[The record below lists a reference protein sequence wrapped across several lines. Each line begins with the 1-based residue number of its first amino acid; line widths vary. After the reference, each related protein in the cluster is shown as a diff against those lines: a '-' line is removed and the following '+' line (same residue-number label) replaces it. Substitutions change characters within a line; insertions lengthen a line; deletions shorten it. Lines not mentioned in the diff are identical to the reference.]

1 MPCPPPHPALVRG
14 FLELEH
20 FKFHYKATHSVTSVH
35 QVMELEKYSNY
46 FLLKS
51 KWWSLV

>member
-1 MPCPPPHPALVRG
+1 MLCPPSHPALVRG

-35 QVMELEKYSNY
+35 QAMELESYSNY
-46 FLLKS
+46 FWLKS
-51 KWWSLV
+51 NW